1 VVMRRY
7 TAALAVLAIA
17 FSVSAAAQQKPLT
30 AAEKAAAEQQAGV
43 EAMAK
48 MAAQQAEAVARAQQ
62 KVAEESQ
69 RRALEAARADA
80 EKMNV
85 VVPLDLEVVI
95 SRYQGDKKTSSLPY
109 ALTVNAKYVGDVE
122 GAPTTS
128 LRMGGEVPLPTMSL
142 TLDGKPI
149 PGIPT
154 GGPVL
159 YKAVGTNIDA
169 RARILD
175 GGRFEIWVS
184 VQDDAIATPQS
195 VGAGTTTNGLPVIR
209 SFRASNNVVLRDGVQ
224 LITALVRAWISSNAA
239 SQFLRLDRF
248 PSQNGQVR
256 HWSGRTWYTLH
267 ARIVWTTFS
276 SPAPSPP
283 LRGTSISLRKMQS
296 YSPAGLR
303 RSFRLN
309 FPSILRQYRSTV
321 SSGVSFKCSAR
332 DVQTAMEADGLVDSD
347 VDGDVLV
354 VPVTITVGGR
364 VTRLMVPMTYTA
376 EAGVS
381 GHAVGKF

>member
-1 VVMRRY
+1 MRRY

-30 AAEKAAAEQQAGV
+30 AAEKAAAEKAAAEQQAGV

-159 YKAVGTNIDA
+159 YKAVGRTSMPGRGFSTADA
-169 RARILD
+169 SKSGYRCR
-175 GGRFEIWVS
+175 
-184 VQDDAIATPQS
+184 TTQS
-195 VGAGTTTNGLPVIR
+195 R
-209 SFRASNNVVLRDGVQ
+209 RRRASAQGPRQ
-224 LITALVRAWISSNAA
+224 TAC
-239 SQFLRLDRF
+239 
-248 PSQNGQVR
+248 PS
-256 HWSGRTWYTLH
+256 SGRSAPATTLCS
-267 ARIVWTTFS
+267 AMVRRVS
-276 SPAPSPP
+276 SPPP
-283 LRGTSISLRKMQS
+283 PIVL
-296 YSPAGLR
+296 PAKR
-303 RSFRLN
+303 
-309 FPSILRQYRSTV
+309 
-321 SSGVSFKCSAR
+321 
-332 DVQTAMEADGLVDSD
+332 
-347 VDGDVLV
+347 
-354 VPVTITVGGR
+354 
-364 VTRLMVPMTYTA
+364 
-376 EAGVS
+376 
-381 GHAVGKF
+381 

>member
-1 VVMRRY
+1 MMRRY

-17 FSVSAAAQQKPLT
+17 FSVSAAAQQKPST
-30 AAEKAAAEQQAGV
+30 AAEKAAAEKAAAEQQAGV

-122 GAPTTS
+122 NAPTTS
-128 LRMGGEVPLPTMSL
+128 LRMGGEVPLPTMSF
-142 TLDGKPI
+142 TVDGKPM
-149 PGIPT
+149 PGVPT

-209 SFRASNNVVLRDGVQ
+209 SFRASNNVVLRDGQ
-224 LITALVRAWISSNAA
+224 ARQFTAAADRITGETVKV
-239 SQFLRLDRF
+239 D
-248 PSQNGQVR
+248 V
-256 HWSGRTWYTLH
+256 
-267 ARIVWTTFS
+267 
-276 SPAPSPP
+276 
-283 LRGTSISLRKMQS
+283 SLKV
-296 YSPAGLR
+296 A
-303 RSFRLN
+303 
-309 FPSILRQYRSTV
+309 
-321 SSGVSFKCSAR
+321 K
-332 DVQTAMEADGLVDSD
+332 
-347 VDGDVLV
+347 
-354 VPVTITVGGR
+354 
-364 VTRLMVPMTYTA
+364 
-376 EAGVS
+376 
-381 GHAVGKF
+381 